1 MYDPAVCVV
10 VVVVVVVVVYG
21 SLAVV
26 YVSFCL

>member
-1 MYDPAVCVV
+1 MYDPAVC

>member
-1 MYDPAVCVV
+1 MYDPAVCV